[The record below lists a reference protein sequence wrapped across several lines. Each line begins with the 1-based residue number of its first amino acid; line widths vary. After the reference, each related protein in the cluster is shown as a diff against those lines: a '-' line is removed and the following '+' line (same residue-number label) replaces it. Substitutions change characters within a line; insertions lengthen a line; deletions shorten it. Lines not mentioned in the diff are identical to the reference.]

1 MSYTEKVLAFNKQM
15 KESLTLIYSEL
26 NQGQQKRLLKN
37 ENIKELLT
45 KYKILEDM
53 NE

>member
-26 NQGQQKRLLKN
+26 NHGQQKKILKN
-37 ENIKELLT
+37 ENVKN
-45 KYKILEDM
+45 Y
-53 NE
+53 

>member
-26 NQGQQKRLLKN
+26 NRGQQKKLLKN
-37 ENIKELLT
+37 ENIKELLI
-45 KYKILEDM
+45 KYGVIEDI
-53 NE
+53 NG